1 MVMMDFLKRCFE
13 ENYIVDDRE
22 PLATF
27 QIPHVEGDF
36 SLFAPSLGPWT
47 QQLFFSFLQSIIQIV
62 FACFIYEAIVKR
74 RGTIGSYII
83 GWGFVIP
90 MSIYLPFYL
99 LEVLDLRNK
108 VLCLGSSIVMSVIFF
123 RCIEAMYG
131 TSPDVVELSI
141 SNYCG
146 YYSSLMPYVWS
157 SKTKRREK
165 PTGAQL
171 LRIFMERMFN
181 FLACSLVLSIMIH
194 YDYKPFEDTVEW
206 TKLTV
211 TKDLLSLG
219 HLKNSYAI
227 IFLIYFTLN
236 NMFELN
242 AFQENVKGFATEPL
256 FDAPLTRSKTP
267 TEFWTK
273 RWNRMTHRLLQGGI
287 FKPLILCLDDK
298 RVPMFLTFVASGL
311 YHDYVWF
318 TTFYMQK
325 CLYDENGVCSNEAN
339 CYDLKFGRVTAFFA
353 YTGIVMLLERPMMKL
368 APVQW
373 LSAHL
378 PTLVIAQLMV
388 CLHTPVVKWYGGAW
402 IEGGLF
408 DDLSIMLFLVRKG

>member
-1 MVMMDFLKRCFE
+1 MMDFLKGVFE
-13 ENYIVDDRE
+13 ENYNVDDRE
-22 PLATF
+22 PLASF
-27 QIPHVEGDF
+27 QIPNVEGDF
-36 SLFAPSLGPWT
+36 SLFAPSLGPWK
-47 QQLFFSFLQSIIQIV
+47 QQLIFSFLQSIIQIV

-90 MSIYLPFYL
+90 ISIYLPFYL

-108 VLCLGSSIVMSVIFF
+108 VLCLGSSIAMSVIFF

-131 TSPDVVELSI
+131 TSPHVVEWSI

-146 YYSSLMPYVWS
+146 YYSSMVPYAWS
-157 SKTKRREK
+157 SKTKQREK
-165 PTGAQL
+165 PTGMQL

-181 FLACSLVLSIMIH
+181 LLACSLVLSIMIH
-194 YDYKPFEDTVEW
+194 YEYKPFEDAVEL
-206 TKLTV
+206 KNFNV
-211 TKDLLSLG
+211 SKDLLSLG

-227 IFLIYFTLN
+227 IFLLYFTLN
-236 NMFELN
+236 TMFETN
-242 AFQENVKGFATEPL
+242 AFGENVKGFATEPL

-273 RWNRMTHRLLQGGI
+273 RWNLMTHRLLQGGI
-287 FKPLILCLDDK
+287 FEPLKFCFDDN

-311 YHDYVWF
+311 YHEFVWF
-318 TTFYMQK
+318 TIFYNQK
-325 CLYDENGVCSNEAN
+325 YLYDKNGVCSDEAN
-339 CYDLKFGRVTAFFA
+339 CYDFKFGRVTAFFA
-353 YTGIVMLLERPMMKL
+353 YTGIVMLLERPMSKL

-373 LSAHL
+373 LSAHF
-378 PTLVIAQLMV
+378 PTLVIAQLLV
-388 CLHTPVVKWYGGAW
+388 CLHTPVVKWYGGDW